1 MLDPLVVRIGHAL
14 HRPGLSQSGEIT
26 GLQAQLLGV
35 DFDVVLAELGRETTL
50 A

>member
-1 MLDPLVVRIGHAL
+1 MLYPLVVRICHAL
-14 HRPGLSQSGEIT
+14 HHPSLPQSGEIT

-35 DFDVVLAELGRETTL
+35 DFDIMLAELGRETTL